1 MKLNENFI
9 LKEMAGSWVL
19 VPFGENAIDFNGV
32 VTLNETAKFLYEKC
46 EDGIDET
53 ALKNALIDEYEID
66 NKTAENAVN
75 TFIDQLK
82 EAGCIDE

>member
-1 MKLNENFI
+1 MKLNGNFI
-9 LKEMAGSWVL
+9 IKEMAGSWIL
-19 VPFGENAIDFNGV
+19 VPFGDKAIDFNGV

-46 EDGIDET
+46 ADGIDENT
-53 ALKNALIDEYEID
+53 LKNALIAEYEID
-66 NKTAENAVN
+66 DTTAENAVN